1 MIIENFVLYSTTL
14 QISGGQLLKK
24 CRKSAPLFLHFLMI
38 IAQNRFS
45 IRLDA
50 FLVLSQMLGLLQ
62 NSFLLQSSFYAGSIL
77 LYDADI

>member
-14 QISGGQLLKK
+14 QILDGQLLKK
-24 CRKSAPLFLHFLMI
+24 YRKSAPLFLHFLMI

-62 NSFLLQSSFYAGSIL
+62 NPFLLQSSFYDGCIL

>member
-14 QISGGQLLKK
+14 QILDGQLLKK
-24 CRKSAPLFLHFLMI
+24 YRKSAPLFLHFLMI

-62 NSFLLQSSFYAGSIL
+62 NPFLLQSSFYAGSIL